1 MNRPKK
7 KKESSLL
14 HELKELELL
23 GEGEFV
29 DIPEL
34 ENEDLIEE
42 NSRSI
47 IVRCL
52 NPVVH
57 KVGGLVKALPPI
69 WGLEESVTGRGIDE
83 NRVQFFFHHERD
95 IQYVLNK
102 GPWFVN
108 GWIVS
113 LEQWTPHPGADFLC
127 KIPFWI
133 RVRGIPVHLLKKQAV
148 EGLLGPLGRVE
159 KVELH
164 AKNSSSVEY
173 VRALVWINTEEPL
186 QFRRTAR
193 FKSGEIVPTELEYEK
208 LLKVCFI
215 CKRLTHDQLYC
226 PMQDGLAVE
235 PRGARGSEQQAARPE
250 ILAGSR
256 RQRKEDPGK
265 RSEIQQ
271 SLKGGRT
278 AKSVQ
283 TSRRTTE
290 PTRRR
295 GTERKDKNVIGDSSR
310 VWLPKKAHSLPLKG
324 VGGSRSTE
332 VSSAFPKSRSPSQ
345 GKLSTGASSGA
356 SQDSTSVFNR
366 LGALKEIY
374 PHSEAQRE
382 EEKSTPSVFE
392 RLRGLEASSPT
403 ERILGDA
410 EPSGNKRRRLSRSD
424 ERNSKKAKVGDS
436 QGEGSPSTGIRG
448 EGFWK

>member
-1 MNRPKK
+1 MNLHRK

-14 HELKELELL
+14 HELKELQLL

-52 NPVVH
+52 NPIVH

-69 WGLEESVTGRGIDE
+69 WGLEESVTGRGVDE
-83 NRVQFFFHHERD
+83 NKVQFFFQHE
-95 IQYVLNK
+95 QNLHYVLNK

-113 LEQWTPHPGADFLC
+113 LEQWTPHPGTDFLC

-133 RVRGIPVHLLKKQAV
+133 RVRGILVHLLKKQAV

-159 KVELH
+159 EVELH
-164 AKNSSSVEY
+164 AKNLSSVEY
-173 VRALVWINTEEPL
+173 VRALVWIDTEEPL

-208 LLKVCFI
+208 LIKVCFT

-226 PMQDGLAVE
+226 PMQGGLAVE
-235 PRGARGSEQQAARPE
+235 SRGARGSEKQADRPDT
-250 ILAGSR
+250 LAGSS
-256 RQRKEDPGK
+256 RQRKEDHGK

-271 SLKGGRT
+271 SSKGGRT
-278 AKSVQ
+278 AKTIQ
-283 TSRRTTE
+283 TSLRTME
-290 PTRRR
+290 PIRRR
-295 GTERKDKNVIGDSSR
+295 GSEKKEKNVTGDSSR
-310 VWLPKKAHSLPLKG
+310 VWLPKKAHSLPQKG

-332 VSSAFPKSRSPSQ
+332 ESSAFPKSRSPSQ
-345 GKLSTGASSGA
+345 GKPSMGASSGA
-356 SQDSTSVFNR
+356 SQDSASVFNR
-366 LGALKEIY
+366 LGAHKEIY
-374 PHSEAQRE
+374 PHSGAQGE
-382 EEKSTPSVFE
+382 EEKATPSVFE
-392 RLRGLEASSPT
+392 RLRGL
-403 ERILGDA
+403 
-410 EPSGNKRRRLSRSD
+410 
-424 ERNSKKAKVGDS
+424 
-436 QGEGSPSTGIRG
+436 
-448 EGFWK
+448 